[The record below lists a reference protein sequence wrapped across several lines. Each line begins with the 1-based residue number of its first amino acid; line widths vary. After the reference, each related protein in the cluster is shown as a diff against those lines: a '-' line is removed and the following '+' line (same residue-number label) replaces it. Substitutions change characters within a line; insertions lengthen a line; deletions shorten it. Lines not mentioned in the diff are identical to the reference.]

1 MANACNRAIKCR
13 IYPNTEQQILFA
25 KTFGCVRYVYNYFLS
40 YKKSLYDTYKESIS
54 YTKTANLLKELKTTN
69 DFLCE
74 VDSITL
80 QQSLRHLDI
89 AYQNYFKNKKSGFP
103 KFKKKSF
110 AQSYSTI
117 IVNNNIR
124 IVDNK
129 IKLPKIG
136 LVKIKLHRR
145 IPLDWKIKSVT
156 VSRNSSGKF
165 YVSVL
170 FEFEHEII
178 NKRLDNDI
186 SAVGL
191 DFSMHDLFISSDG
204 QIADYPRFYR
214 KSLDKL
220 AIEQRKLSHCK
231 LRSNNYYKQKRKV
244 AKIHEKI
251 TNQRKDFLHKLS
263 REITNLYDVV
273 CVEDLN
279 MQGMSQVLN
288 LGKSVSDNSWGAFTN
303 MLKYK
308 LEFEGKYFIKIDK
321 WFASSQIC
329 HICGYK
335 NTDTK
340 NLSVREWICPNCNT
354 IHNRDVNAAI
364 NIKNEGLRLLLS

>member
-1 MANACNRAIKCR
+1 MTNACNRAIKCR
-13 IYPNTEQQILFA
+13 IYPNADQQILLA

-40 YKKSLYDTYKESIS
+40 YKKSLYDTSKESVS

-74 VDSITL
+74 VDSIAL

-89 AYQNYFKNKKSGFP
+89 AYQNFFKNKKSGFP

-117 IVNNNIR
+117 VINNNIR

-136 LVKIKLHRR
+136 LVKIKLHRS

-156 VSRNSSGKF
+156 VSRNSTRKF
-165 YVSVL
+165 YVSIL
-170 FEFEHEII
+170 FEFEHNTQPKEI
-178 NKRLDNDI
+178 NENI

-279 MQGMSQVLN
+279 MQGMSKSLHF
-288 LGKSVSDNSWGAFTN
+288 GKSVHDNSWGAFTN

-308 LEFEGKYFIKIDK
+308 LEFEGKYFVKIDK

-329 HICGYK
+329 HICEYK
-335 NTDTK
+335 NTNTK
-340 NLSVREWICPNCNT
+340 NLSIREWICPNCNT

>member
-1 MANACNRAIKCR
+1 MTNACNRAIKCR
-13 IYPNTEQQILFA
+13 IYPNADQQILLA

-40 YKKSLYDTYKESIS
+40 YKKTLYDTFGESVS
-54 YTKTANLLKELKTTN
+54 YTKTANLLKELKTRN

-74 VDSITL
+74 VDSIAL

-89 AYQNYFKNKKSGFP
+89 AYQNFFKKNADFP
-103 KFKKKSF
+103 KFKKKMYS
-110 AQSYSTI
+110 QSYSTVV
-117 IVNNNIR
+117 VNNNIR
-124 IVDNK
+124 IAENK

-136 LVKIKLHRR
+136 LVKIKLHRS
-145 IPLDWKIKSVT
+145 IPLNRKIKSVT
-156 VSRNSSGKF
+156 VSRNSTGKF
-165 YVSVL
+165 YVSIL
-170 FEFEHEII
+170 FEFEHNTQPKEI
-178 NKRLDNDI
+178 NENI

-220 AIEQRKLSHCK
+220 AIEQRKLSHYK

-279 MQGMSQVLN
+279 MQGMSKSLHF
-288 LGKSVSDNSWGAFTN
+288 GKSVHDNSWGAFTN

-308 LEFEGKYFIKIDK
+308 LEFEGKYFVKIDK

-329 HICGYK
+329 HICEYK

-340 NLSVREWICPNCNT
+340 NLSIREWICPNCNT